1 MDVFDLREKL
11 IADYSSFVRGFI
23 TIKDDTIKDMVASE
37 LRDGLLWPDPLIQLS
52 PFFESGGTIDELVQ
66 TGILHPHCKQI
77 FRIKKDEADFG
88 KQMQLHRHQTEA
100 IARAEK
106 GLNYILTTGTGSGKS
121 LAYIIPIVN
130 HVLTA
135 GSGKGI
141 KAIIVYPMNAL
152 ANSQA
157 LELTKFIEFGFPA
170 GLRPVTFR
178 RYTGQESDQEKNE
191 ICSNPP
197 DILLTN
203 YVMLELILTRPGEAR
218 LVNACKN
225 LKFLVLDELHTYRG
239 RQGADVAML
248 IRRTK
253 DAAHAEDVICVG
265 TSATLS
271 SSGDRAQQNKEI
283 ARVAS
288 LLFGSVVHPQD
299 VIGETLQRIS
309 SEYDFEDTLVINKI
323 KSSILSIDSLPALS
337 YEDIKQNE
345 FCSWI
350 ESTFGLTTDPSS
362 EKLVRSLPKS
372 ILGPEGG
379 AEALSKLTGIDL
391 DTCAHAIQKILMIGY
406 NAKNPANGFP
416 VFAFRLHQFISRG
429 DTVYASL
436 DEKEL
441 RHLTIQRQVFVPNSN
456 KKKILLPLAFCRHCG
471 QEFYTVLKVFDEE
484 KSLPKYISR
493 DLNERIFESDQEAGF
508 LYANY
513 ADRWSNNMAE
523 NTDKIPDEWKDQN
536 GKVLYNRQVYLP
548 KPVYLNP
555 DGYESTEGRQMLF
568 LSAPFRY
575 CPHCMVSY
583 AANQRSD
590 FAKLSALG
598 TEGRSTATTIL
609 SLSAVRHIRQMELP
623 KEAQKLL
630 SFTDNRQDASLQSG
644 HFNDFIQ
651 VGLLRG
657 ALYHALSK
665 QGAEGARDSELTQ
678 LVFDSLNLPFE
689 EYASNPEASK
699 GAAIMET
706 QRALRKVIGYHLY
719 RDLQRGWR
727 VTAPNLEQTGLLE
740 ISYLCIDELAADTE
754 QWAAC
759 HPALSS
765 AKTEARLNILNTLL
779 DWMRRELAIKTSY
792 LDPQEQERILQQSQ
806 QRLIPPWGFDENEQT
821 RQLTHAAILY
831 PRSRRAGKDYGGDAF
846 LSTRS
851 GFGQFL
857 RRSNTFHD
865 YTQKISLDDTQV
877 IIEDLLNGLVA
888 YGIIEKVKEASKDD
902 DTHGYQLVADS
913 MLWKAGDGTQVAHDP
928 IRQTSSS
935 TEGQAVNAYFK
946 EFYQFIAASTIGLY
960 AKEHTAQVSY
970 DERERREE
978 EFRKANLPILYCSP
992 TMELGIDISLLNVV
1006 NMRNIPPTPANYAQ
1020 RSGRAGR
1027 SGQPALIFTYCSA
1040 GSPHDQY
1047 FFKRPV
1053 DMVSGAVATP
1063 QIDLANEDMLHSHLN
1078 AIWLSEAK
1086 LSLGKTLTDV
1096 IDISGQPPLLE
1107 LLPSFRATL
1116 NDFAIRQRALSRAA
1130 KIIAS
1135 IEEYLIDS
1143 IWYSPDWLSDMMN
1156 ELPMQFE
1163 QACERWRGLYKAA
1176 LRQQEVQ
1183 NRIILDVSRGSTDKN
1198 QAKRLRREA
1207 ESQLEL
1213 LTSSS
1218 GAFQSDFYSYRYF
1231 ASEGFLPGYNFPRLP
1246 LSAFIPGRRLKS
1258 GKDEYLSRPR
1268 FLAITE
1274 FGPRSFVYHE
1284 GSRYIIHQVIIPA
1297 QDEQNSITTSE
1308 SKICSQCGYLHTDS
1322 SKDYISQCDV
1332 CEHCGSQ
1339 LDAPIANLFRLQN
1352 VVAKRRDQI
1361 NCDEEERLRLG
1372 YDIRTTL
1379 RFAVRNGNL
1388 SCISAKIMQA
1398 DGTCLA
1404 TLTYGDS
1411 AMIWRIN
1418 MGYRKRDSS
1427 ESEGFWL
1434 DTERGY
1440 WAKRPDEDADD
1451 DSPMGKS
1458 KILVRPF
1465 VNDTKNCLL
1474 FEPGFQVSDTIIA
1487 SLQAAL
1493 KNAIQRAFE
1502 LEDNEL
1508 AAESL
1513 PAKDKRKSI
1522 LFYESTE
1529 GGAGVLKQVIDIGG
1543 FKKVMREAIG
1553 LCHYD
1558 PHTFEDKYKAL
1569 HAKEPCEA
1577 ACYDC
1582 LMSYSN
1588 QTDHELLD
1596 RKAIIDILISL
1607 LGADIFRSSSEHSRA
1622 EHYARLKNL
1631 ADSELEIKWLD
1642 YIYNN
1647 GFILPTHAQELIEAC
1662 HTRPDFIYQD
1672 KYTAIYIDGPVHDSL
1687 EQRAK
1692 DKAIVESLDDLGW
1705 HVIRFRYDENWQAT
1719 ISNYANIFG
1728 AKENK
1733 HGLFTE
1739 GH

>member
-1 MDVFDLREKL
+1 MNVFELREKL
-11 IADYSSFVRGFI
+11 IADYSSFVKGFI
-23 TIKDDTIKDMVASE
+23 TIKDDSIKEMVSNE
-37 LRDGLLWPDPLIQLS
+37 LNEGLLWPDPLIQLS
-52 PFFESGGTIDELVQ
+52 PFFESGETIEELVKAK
-66 TGILHPHCKQI
+66 ILHPSCKQI
-77 FRIKKDEADFG
+77 FRIKKDETDFG

-100 IARAEK
+100 IKRADK

-130 HVLTA
+130 NILKT

-157 LELTKFIEFGFPA
+157 LELTKFVEFGFSSSSK
-170 GLRPVTFR
+170 PVTFK
-178 RYTGQESDQEKNE
+178 RYTGQESDQEKND

-203 YVMLELILTRPGEAR
+203 YVMLELILTRPNETP

-225 LKFLVLDELHTYRG
+225 LKYLVLDELHTYRG

-253 DAAHAEDVICVG
+253 EATHARDIICVG

-271 SSGDRAQQNKEI
+271 STGTKNEQNQEI
-283 ARVAS
+283 AKVAS
-288 LLFGSVVHPQD
+288 MLFGSPVEPED
-299 VIGETLQRIS
+299 VIGESLERITK
-309 SEYDFEDTLVINKI
+309 EYDFSDMQVVNDLKTSVLN
-323 KSSILSIDSLPALS
+323 IDSIHTITF
-337 YEDIKQNE
+337 EEVKNNV

-350 ESTFGLTTDPSS
+350 ESTFGLTTDQTTQ
-362 EKLVRSLPKS
+362 KLVRSVPRS
-372 ILGPEGG
+372 ISGIGGG
-379 AEALSKLTGIDL
+379 AHSLKDLTGIDNKV
-391 DTCAHAIQKILMIGY
+391 CARAIQHILMLGFQTI
-406 NAKNPANGFP
+406 NPANGFP

-436 DEKEL
+436 DENEI
-441 RHLTIQRQVFVPNSN
+441 RHLTIQRQIYVPNSD
-456 KKKILLPLAFCRHCG
+456 KSKILLPLAFCRHCG
-471 QEFYTVLKVFDEE
+471 QEFYTVLKVYDEE
-484 KSLPKYISR
+484 REAFKYIPR
-493 DLNERIFESDQEAGF
+493 DLNGRIFDGDQEAGF
-508 LYANY
+508 LYVNE
-513 ADRWSNNMAE
+513 ADPWSDDNAE
-523 NTDKIPDEWKDQN
+523 NADKVPDEWKDQN
-536 GKVLYNRQVYLP
+536 GKVLYNRKDYVP
-548 KPVYLNP
+548 KPVHVSP
-555 DGYESTEGRQMLF
+555 DGTLSNSGRQMLF
-568 LSAPFRY
+568 LEAPFRY
-575 CPHCMVSY
+575 CPSCKVAF

-623 KEAQKLL
+623 KIAQKLL

-657 ALYHALSK
+657 ALYHALYHGKS
-665 QGAEGARDSELTQ
+665 EGVRHSELTQ
-678 LVFDSLNLPFE
+678 LVFDSLNLPFA

-699 GAAIMET
+699 GLAKNET
-706 QRALRKVIGYHLY
+706 ERSLRNVLGYHLY
-719 RDLQRGWR
+719 RDLKRGWR

-740 ISYLCIDELAADTE
+740 IDYLSINELAEDAE
-754 QWAAC
+754 QWSGC
-759 HPALSS
+759 HPALATADSQ
-765 AKTEARLNILNTLL
+765 TRLTVLKVLL
-779 DWMRRELAIKTSY
+779 DWMRRELAIKVSY
-792 LDPQEQERILQQSQ
+792 LDHQEQERILQQSQ

-831 PRSRRAGKDYGGDAF
+831 PRSRRNGKDYGGDAF

-851 GFGQFL
+851 GFGQYL
-857 RRSNTFHD
+857 RLLSTFENH
-865 YTQKISLDDTQV
+865 TQKRTLDDTQLL
-877 IIEDLLNGLVA
+877 IENLLEGLLT
-888 YGIIEKVKEASKDD
+888 YGIIEKVKDADGDD
-902 DTHGYQLVADS
+902 GAPGYQIVADA
-913 MLWKAGDGTQVAHDP
+913 MLWKAGDGGKGAYDQ
-928 IRQTSSS
+928 IRQTSASS
-935 TEGQAVNAYFK
+935 EGEPVNEYFK
-946 EFYQFIAASTIGLY
+946 EFYKFIAATTSGLY
-960 AKEHTAQVSY
+960 SREHTAQVSY
-970 DERERREE
+970 DERERREDD
-978 EFRKANLPILYCSP
+978 FREGNLPILYCSP

-1006 NMRNIPPTPANYAQ
+1006 NMRNVPPTPANYAQ

-1027 SGQPALIFTYCSA
+1027 SGQPALVFTYCST

-1053 DMVSGAVATP
+1053 NMVSGAVATP
-1063 QIDLANEDMLHSHLN
+1063 QIDIANEDMLHSHIN

-1086 LSLGKTLTDV
+1086 LSLGTTLTEV
-1096 IDISGQPPLLE
+1096 IDITGQPPTLE
-1107 LLPSFRATL
+1107 LLPSVKSTL
-1116 NDFAIRQRALSRAA
+1116 SDFAIRQRALNRAV
-1130 KIIAS
+1130 KLIQT
-1135 IEEYLIDS
+1135 IEDNLKTS
-1143 IWYSPDWLSDMMN
+1143 IWYTPDWLSDMMSQ
-1156 ELPMQFE
+1156 LPMEFE
-1163 QACERWRGLYKAA
+1163 QACERWRGLYKSA

-1183 NRIILDVSRGSTDKN
+1183 NKIILDVSRRSGDKD

-1207 ESQLEL
+1207 ESQLDL

-1218 GAFQSDFYSYRYF
+1218 GAIQSDFYSYRYF

-1284 GSRYIIHQVIIPA
+1284 GSRYIIHQVIMPA
-1297 QDEQNSITTSE
+1297 QDDQSNVTTNE
-1308 SKICSQCGYLHTDS
+1308 AKLCPQCGYLHADGT
-1322 SKDYISQCDV
+1322 KDYISQCNV

-1339 LDAPIANLFRLQN
+1339 LDAPIPNLFRLQN

-1372 YDIRTTL
+1372 FDIRTTL
-1379 RFAVRNGNL
+1379 RYAVRSGNL
-1388 SCISAKIMQA
+1388 SCVSAKVMLA
-1398 DGTCLA
+1398 DECLG

-1418 MGYRKRDSS
+1418 MGYRKRSAG
-1427 ESEGFWL
+1427 EPEGFWL

-1440 WAKRPDEDADD
+1440 WAKRPDEDNDD

-1465 VNDTKNCLL
+1465 VSDTKNCLL
-1474 FEPGFQVSDTIIA
+1474 FEPEFPISDTILA

-1493 KNAIQRAFE
+1493 KNAIQRVFE
-1502 LEDNEL
+1502 LEDSEL
-1508 AAESL
+1508 SVEPL
-1513 PAKDKRKSI
+1513 PSRDKRKSI

-1529 GGAGVLKQVIDIGG
+1529 GGAGVLKRVIDSTG
-1543 FKKVMREAIG
+1543 FKRVIKEAIE
-1553 LCHYD
+1553 LCHFD
-1558 PHTFEDKYKAL
+1558 ASTFEDLQKAS
-1569 HAKEPCEA
+1569 HAKESCEA

-1588 QTDHELLD
+1588 QTDHEFLD

-1607 LGADIFRSSSEHSRA
+1607 LSADISRSSSEFSRV
-1622 EHYARLKNL
+1622 EHYERLKKL
-1631 ADSELEIKWLD
+1631 KGSELEVQWLD
-1642 YIYNN
+1642 HIYNN
-1647 GFILPTHAQELIEAC
+1647 GLVLPTHAQKLIESC
-1662 HTRPDFIYQD
+1662 HTRPDFLYKD
-1672 KYTAIYIDGPVHDSL
+1672 KYTAIYIDGPIHDSPN
-1687 EQRAK
+1687 QQAK
-1692 DKAIVESLDDLGW
+1692 DNEINESLDDSGW
-1705 HVIRFRYDENWQAT
+1705 HVIRFRYNEDWQAI
-1719 ISNYANIFG
+1719 ISNYSNVFG
-1728 AKENK
+1728 TK
-1733 HGLFTE
+1733 G
-1739 GH
+1739 